1 MTNDIVIRDVFDDC
15 YPAHEDYTAALSLRY
30 DRSERCWKNEE
41 VAFWKDDTLG
51 WRFKSASGEGNYG
64 YNSLRE
70 AVVSYSIGLS
80 DLQRQGKT
88 FCAHRLESTEYQQ
101 RVGSDELYCKTTWR
115 FFMPE
120 CDDNRFAEKCEQ
132 LTQALN
138 LSIGGMTF

>member
-1 MTNDIVIRDVFDDC
+1 MYIYPDNLKAKAMLWLWELRDV
-15 YPAHEDYTAALSLRY
+15 AVIAAALLLSVFALARTG
-30 DRSERCWKNEE
+30 S
-41 VAFWKDDTLG
+41 FTLLIG
-51 WRFKSASGEGNYG
+51 AVL

-70 AVVSYSIGLS
+70 AVISYSIGLT

-101 RVGSDELYCKTTWR
+101 RVGSDELYCKATWR